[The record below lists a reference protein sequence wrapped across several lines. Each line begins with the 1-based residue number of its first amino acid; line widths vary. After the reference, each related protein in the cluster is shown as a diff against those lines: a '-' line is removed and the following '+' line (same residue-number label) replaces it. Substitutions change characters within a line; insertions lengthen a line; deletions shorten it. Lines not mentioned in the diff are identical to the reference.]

1 MSSAFVKE
9 GEYQKLSDVG
19 PSLSDLSLYLRR
31 ENGGQVIRE
40 TKSFYS
46 QKCGRHVYEMSD
58 GLTYALSDENKWVII
73 LEPC

>member
-19 PSLSDLSLYLRR
+19 SSLGALSYYLRQ

-40 TKSFYS
+40 IKSFYS

-58 GLTYALSDENKWVII
+58 GLTYALDDENEWMII
-73 LEPC
+73 LDPC

>member
-19 PSLSDLSLYLRR
+19 PSLSALSYYLRQ

-40 TKSFYS
+40 MKSFYS
-46 QKCGRHVYEMSD
+46 QRCGRHVYEMSD
-58 GLTYALSDENKWVII
+58 GLTYALNDENKWMII
-73 LEPC
+73 LEAC

>member
-19 PSLSDLSLYLRR
+19 PSLGALTFYLRQ
-31 ENGGQVIRE
+31 ENGGQAIRE

-46 QKCGRHVYEMSD
+46 NHCGRHVYEMSD
-58 GLTYALSDENKWVII
+58 GLTYALDDENKWKIM
-73 LEPC
+73 LDPC